1 MRELTEFEQAMLR
14 QLRAKDGT
22 NAKGILKRTPSQF
35 IHDYG
40 WFYEPAPL
48 PKTVEAGNADE
59 CYNNALVLTL
69 NDSSLIY
76 VEGFAVVRAEGFR
89 IHHAW
94 VTDGN
99 GRAIDNTW
107 EVPGV
112 VYVGV
117 PFRCGFVSLMGLK
130 NKGVGSLLVD
140 YANGFPLLGELSDQP
155 EKWLDPRGEGITRI
169 AGQR

>member
-1 MRELTEFEQAMLR
+1 MPLLTHDEQAMLR

-40 WFYEPAPL
+40 WFYEPAPM
-48 PKTVEAGNADE
+48 PQAVGAGNADE
-59 CYNNALVLTL
+59 CYNNALVLAL

-76 VEGFAVVRAEGFR
+76 VEGFAVRADSFR

-94 VTDGN
+94 ATDGS
-99 GRAIDNTW
+99 GRAIENTW

-117 PFRCGFVSLMGLK
+117 PFKPDGAQEQGRRE
-130 NKGVGSLLVD
+130 
-140 YANGFPLLGELSDQP
+140 P
-155 EKWLDPRGEGITRI
+155 
-169 AGQR
+169 AG